1 MNTFLIVSF
10 GMFAGM
16 LFVPG
21 PGDRQSANPSVA
33 ALHTHNEFR
42 FKVQAPMAVAAP
54 LFGASEER
62 VWAPDWN
69 PQFVQPVPPKDELG
83 AVFKILHPGGIE
95 ATWIMTAADFAG
107 GHVQYVYVI
116 PEAMTTLID
125 IHLSEESKGVTSVHV
140 VYERTALR
148 PAANAHVQHFA
159 DGDARQGPEWESA
172 ITSYLARRS
181 PHQ

>member
-1 MNTFLIVSF
+1 MNIFLMVSL
-10 GMFAGM
+10 GMWAGV
-16 LFVPG
+16 LFMAG
-21 PGDRQSANPSVA
+21 HGDGQSASPSGS

-69 PQFVQPVPPKDELG
+69 PQFVQPVPAKDELG
-83 AVFKILHPGGIE
+83 AVFKISHPGGRE
-95 ATWIMTAADFAG
+95 ATWVMTAADFAG

-116 PEAMTTLID
+116 PEAMATLID
-125 IHLSEESKGVTSVHV
+125 IHLREQSRGVTSVHV

-159 DGDARQGPEWESA
+159 DRDARQGPDWESA
-172 ITSYLARRS
+172 IANYLTRR
-181 PHQ
+181 PPNK